1 MIARCDLSPLSL
13 VWSAMPWAAQTVP
26 MARRKPQTG
35 RRTNKP
41 ATQARRPR
49 DVQPPIPGMEAWAEQ
64 CTDPVLSQDPIHVL
78 QEAMAAVGLD
88 PAKPI
93 HPGGKLFGG
102 LLTHQVGANPV
113 TARTDRSEQVALV
126 VAHAEEAR
134 KLAASKPKTMQELQE
149 QTNQLRE
156 KVRATLCL
164 RRAVRPPAG
173 LKDDRRPLV
182 MDAEIISLVGPDDDA
197 RSALVTLKLPR
208 VIVDRLRDAVCA
220 LQPSRTMAGIASLG
234 ISQVLDVLE
243 AHYLLQTSTRFPARP
258 VEVLAGGRPSR
269 TTATSAAKPPTR
281 TKPSKR
287 A

>member
-1 MIARCDLSPLSL
+1 
-13 VWSAMPWAAQTVP
+13 
-26 MARRKPQTG
+26 
-35 RRTNKP
+35 
-41 ATQARRPR
+41 
-49 DVQPPIPGMEAWAEQ
+49 MEAWAEQ
-64 CTDPVLSQDPIHVL
+64 CSDPVLSQDPMAVL
-78 QEAMAAVGLD
+78 EAALEAVGID
-88 PAKPI
+88 IHKPATPD
-93 HPGGKLFGG
+93 GKLFRG
-102 LLTHQVGANPV
+102 LLIHQVGMNPV
-113 TARTDRSEQVALV
+113 TARTDRSEQLALV
-126 VAHAEEAR
+126 VAHAEDAR
-134 KLAASKPKTMQELQE
+134 KLAAAKPKTMQELQHL
-149 QTNQLRE
+149 TNQLRE
-156 KVRATLCL
+156 KVRATLYL
-164 RRAVRPPAG
+164 RRAVRPPVG
-173 LKDDRRPLV
+173 LKDERRPLV

-243 AHYLLQTSTRFPARP
+243 AHYLLQTGTRFPARP

>member
-1 MIARCDLSPLSL
+1 MVDISPRTL
-13 VWSAMPWAAQTVP
+13 VWSARPWAAQTVP
-26 MARRKPQTG
+26 MAKRRPTTSK
-35 RRTNKP
+35 RTPKP
-41 ATQARRPR
+41 ATQARKAR
-49 DVQPPIPGMEAWAEQ
+49 DVQPPIPGLEAWAEQ
-64 CTDPVLSQDPIHVL
+64 CSDPVLSQDPMAVL
-78 QEAMAAVGLD
+78 EAALEAVGID
-88 PAKPI
+88 IHKPAKPD
-93 HPGGKLFGG
+93 GKLFRG

-113 TARTDRSEQVALV
+113 TARTDRSEQLALV

-134 KLAASKPKTMQELQE
+134 QLAAAKPKTMQELQ
-149 QTNQLRE
+149 QLTDQLRE
-156 KVRATLCL
+156 RVRATLHL
-164 RRAVRPPAG
+164 RRAVRPPDG
-173 LKDDRRPLV
+173 LKDERRPLV
-182 MDAEIISLVGPDDDA
+182 MDSEIISLVGPDDDA

-243 AHYLLQTSTRFPARP
+243 AHYLLQTGRRFPARP

-281 TKPSKR
+281 TKPNKR

>member
-1 MIARCDLSPLSL
+1 
-13 VWSAMPWAAQTVP
+13 
-26 MARRKPQTG
+26 MARRKTQTG
-35 RRTNKP
+35 KRTPK
-41 ATQARRPR
+41 ATKQPR
-49 DVQPPIPGMEAWAEQ
+49 DVQPPIPGLEAWAEQ
-64 CTDPVLSQDPIHVL
+64 CSDPVLSQDPMAVL
-78 QEAMAAVGLD
+78 EAALEAVGID
-88 PAKPI
+88 IHKPTK
-93 HPGGKLFGG
+93 PDGKLFRG

-113 TARTDRSEQVALV
+113 TARTDRSEQLALV

-134 KLAASKPKTMQELQE
+134 QLAAAKPKTMQELQHL
-149 QTNQLRE
+149 TDQLRE
-156 KVRATLCL
+156 RVRATLYL
-164 RRAVRPPAG
+164 RRAVRPPVG
-173 LKDDRRPLV
+173 LKDERRPLV

-243 AHYLLQTSTRFPARP
+243 AHYLLQTGRRFPARP

-281 TKPSKR
+281 TKPNKR

>member
-1 MIARCDLSPLSL
+1 MIAWCDLSPLTL
-13 VWSAMPWAAQTVP
+13 VWSARPWAAQTVP
-26 MARRKPQTG
+26 MAKRRPTTSK
-35 RRTNKP
+35 RTPKP
-41 ATQARRPR
+41 ATQARKAR
-49 DVQPPIPGMEAWAEQ
+49 DVQPPIPGLEAWAEQ
-64 CTDPVLSQDPIHVL
+64 CSDPVLSQDPMAVL
-78 QEAMAAVGLD
+78 EAALEAVGID
-88 PAKPI
+88 IHKPAKPD
-93 HPGGKLFGG
+93 GKLFRG

-113 TARTDRSEQVALV
+113 TARTDRSEQLALV

-134 KLAASKPKTMQELQE
+134 QLAAAKPKTMQELQHL
-149 QTNQLRE
+149 TDQLRE
-156 KVRATLCL
+156 RVRATLYL

-173 LKDDRRPLV
+173 LKDERRPLV
-182 MDAEIISLVGPDDDA
+182 MDAEIIGLVGPDDDA

-243 AHYLLQTSTRFPARP
+243 AHYLLQTGGRFPARP

-281 TKPSKR
+281 TKPNKR